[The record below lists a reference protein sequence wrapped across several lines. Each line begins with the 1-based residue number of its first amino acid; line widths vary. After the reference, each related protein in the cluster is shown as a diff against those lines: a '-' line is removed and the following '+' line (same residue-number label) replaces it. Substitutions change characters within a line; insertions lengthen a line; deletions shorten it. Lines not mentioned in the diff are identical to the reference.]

1 MGVSHQKG
9 WVRLRGKKWYGYFRR
24 TELDPATNNSK
35 LNVAQ
40 VILGLK
46 SEMSKYEAREKL
58 EREIARLGGQS
69 TGDRS
74 VVNGSVTFEWF
85 VNNRY
90 LPLKEADWREET
102 GKVKKH
108 LIQTDLVDTFGEV
121 RLENID
127 KFSLQ
132 AHLNRLAQTRS
143 RDRVLQVRAYLQ
155 AIFAEAV
162 DQDFIGK
169 DPARTIKVPAHLRET
184 DKTVLSW
191 DQLRAV
197 LSRLERRDRILL
209 ELEMTNALR
218 PSELFG
224 LKWKCFDAAASSIR
238 IEETT
243 YKGKIRSW
251 GKTKGSLT
259 TIPIAS
265 DLAEDLLVWRKQCQE
280 DQRQKKHWQG
290 PTADDPEGFI
300 FPGRNGGFI
309 DSSNYR
315 KRVLQRYAEELELP
329 KLTFQVIRRTIAT
342 LARKKGDV
350 KDVQGVL
357 RHSRTATTT
366 DVYMQQLP
374 EGVRATVN
382 SIHKELTRKNDRNGD
397 GGPEAPKS
405 SAKKARILSFS
416 QRMPSGIAAVG
427 EGRSE
432 AVSAGR

>member
-1 MGVSHQKG
+1 M
-9 WVRLRGKKWYGYFRR
+9 
-24 TELDPATNNSK
+24 
-35 LNVAQ
+35 
-40 VILGLK
+40 
-46 SEMSKYEAREKL
+46 
-58 EREIARLGGQS
+58 
-69 TGDRS
+69 
-74 VVNGSVTFEWF
+74 
-85 VNNRY
+85 
-90 LPLKEADWREET
+90 
-102 GKVKKH
+102 KKH
-108 LIQTDLVDTFGEV
+108 LIQADLVDTFGDA

-132 AHLNRLAQTRS
+132 THLNQLAQTRS

-155 AIFAEAV
+155 AIFSEAV

-169 DPARTIKVPAHLRET
+169 DPARTIKVPAHLKET

-197 LSRLERRDRILL
+197 LSRLGRSDRILL

-224 LKWKCFDAAASSIR
+224 LKWKCFDPSTSSIK

-251 GKTKGSLT
+251 GKTKGSLA

-265 DLAEDLLVWRKQCQE
+265 DLAEELLAWRQQCRE
-280 DQRQKKHWQG
+280 EQRQKKHWHG

-300 FPGRNGGFI
+300 FPARDGGFI
-309 DSSNYR
+309 DSGNYR
-315 KRVLQRYAEELELP
+315 KRVLHRFAKELELP
-329 KLTFQVIRRTIAT
+329 KLTFQVIRRTVAT
-342 LARKKGDV
+342 LARKKGDI

-366 DVYMQQLP
+366 DVYMQELP

-382 SIHKELTRKNDRNGD
+382 SIHQELTQNGGGNGD
-397 GGPEAPKS
+397 RGPGTSKPS
-405 SAKKARILSFS
+405 VKKAKVLSFGTRKPV
-416 QRMPSGIAAVG
+416 QQIAQERG
-427 EGRSE
+427 GSE
-432 AVSAGR
+432 AFLQAVENLLPKCCQAGRGSLI

>member
-58 EREIARLGGQS
+58 EREISRLGGQS

-108 LIQTDLVDTFGEV
+108 LIQTDLVDNFGEV

-197 LSRLERRDRILL
+197 LSRLGCCDRILL

-224 LKWKCFDAAASSIR
+224 LRWKCFDPATSSIK

-243 YKGKIRSW
+243 YKGKIRPW
-251 GKTKGSLT
+251 GKTKGSLA

-265 DLAEDLLVWRKQCQE
+265 DLAEELLAWRQQCRE
-280 DQRQKKHWQG
+280 EQRQKKRWHG
-290 PTADDPEGFI
+290 PSADDPDGFI

-309 DSSNYR
+309 DSGNYR
-315 KRVLQRYAEELELP
+315 KRVLHRFAKELELP
-329 KLTFQVIRRTIAT
+329 KLTFQVIRRTVAT
-342 LARKKGDV
+342 LARKKGDI

-366 DVYMQQLP
+366 DVYMQELP

-382 SIHKELTRKNDRNGD
+382 SIHQELTQKGGGNGD
-397 GGPEAPKS
+397 RGPGTSKPS
-405 SAKKARILSFS
+405 VKKGKVLSFGTRKS
-416 QRMPSGIAAVG
+416 VRQIAQERG
-427 EGRSE
+427 GSE
-432 AVSAGR
+432 VVFAGR

>member
-1 MGVSHQKG
+1 MGISHQRG

-24 TELDPATNNSK
+24 TELDPANSQSK

-40 VILGLK
+40 VILGTK
-46 SEMSKYEAREKL
+46 PEMSKYEAREKL
-58 EREIARLGGQS
+58 EREIVRLGGQS
-69 TGDRS
+69 TGDQS
-74 VVNGSVTFEWF
+74 VVNGAVTFEWF

-90 LPLKEADWREET
+90 LPLKETDWREET
-102 GKVKKH
+102 AKVKKH
-108 LIQTDLVDTFGEV
+108 LIQADLVDTFADA

-132 AHLNRLAQTRS
+132 THLNRLAQTRS

-169 DPARTIKVPAHLRET
+169 DTARTIKIPAHLKET

-197 LSRLERRDRILL
+197 LSKLGRCDRIVL

-224 LKWKCFDAAASSIR
+224 LKWKCFDPATSSIK
-238 IEETT
+238 IEEIT
-243 YKGKIRSW
+243 YKGKIRPW
-251 GKTKGSLT
+251 GKTKGSLA

-265 DLAEDLLVWRKQCQE
+265 DLAEELQAWRIQCRE
-280 DQRQKKHWQG
+280 EQRQKKHWQG

-300 FPGRNGGFI
+300 FPARDGGFI
-309 DSSNYR
+309 DTGNYR
-315 KRVLQRYAEELELP
+315 RRVLHKFAKELELP
-329 KLTFQVIRRTIAT
+329 KLTFQVIRRTVAT
-342 LARKKGDV
+342 LARKKGDI

-366 DVYMQQLP
+366 DVYMQELP

-382 SIHKELTRKNDRNGD
+382 SIHQELTQKGGGNGD
-397 GGPEAPKS
+397 RGPETSKP
-405 SAKKARILSFS
+405 SAKKAKVLSFGTRKPVR
-416 QRMPSGIAAVG
+416 QIAQ
-427 EGRSE
+427 ER
-432 AVSAGR
+432 